1 MRPGFFAP
9 AYRNPVRRKES
20 VMKEQIQ
27 KWEDE
32 IEKITERQK
41 EMIERNNVR
50 IRELRKKIQNAEQE
64 MLRENNQMIA
74 DTVRDIYGEVSK
86 ENLEAFKQLI
96 ASMAAS
102 RPQTGPE
109 PGSPSG
115 RE

>member
-1 MRPGFFAP
+1 
-9 AYRNPVRRKES
+9 
-20 VMKEQIQ
+20 MKEQIK

-64 MLRENNQMIA
+64 MLLENNQLIA

-86 ENLEAFKQLI
+86 ENLDAFKQLI
-96 ASMAAS
+96 ASMAAH
-102 RPQTGPE
+102 RPQAESE
-109 PGSPSG
+109 PGSLSG
-115 RE
+115 QE